1 MNGSNPPFFYFFK
14 MANKINTKELMNSVA
29 VAMMVVIMVVIS
41 SLIVA
46 TLTSNSVFT
55 DIPSAQTATNE
66 TGAWLNETAYTLS
79 NAGADGFASP
89 VITAI
94 WGAEGGEYNVSIA
107 TANASVTSAGV
118 VTNATV
124 YTNDN
129 VSISYTYT
137 INSGTSLAGV
147 NVTVIS
153 NAFGNFVTNMIAF
166 LAVIATILGVVWL
179 VFYVRKLFDKRE
191 GIQEITA

>member
-1 MNGSNPPFFYFFK
+1 MGVTLPSFIFFK

-29 VAMMVVIMVVIS
+29 VAMMGVIMVVIS

-107 TANASVTSAGV
+107 TAN
-118 VTNATV
+118 

-191 GIQEITA
+191 GIQGITA